1 MTSRKTAF
9 VGEKPEA
16 PEDNKVKTIE
26 EERLEA
32 VNGFFQLGQWAC
44 LCFGDLADAGAI
56 GVHGP
61 NISSE
66 VMHLVE
72 KNNKIAKK
80 LDLLIE
86 IGPYTGIIAA
96 ALPFVAQIL
105 VNHKIVKAERFAN
118 AGVVH
123 PEALEAQ
130 MRAQLQMQQMMAM
143 QRQQQME
150 EQLRQMQEDMMAN
163 ANMNGNASPEDDE
176 SEFAE

>member
-9 VGEKPEA
+9 VGERPEA
-16 PEDNKVKTIE
+16 PENNTAKTID

-61 NISSE
+61 NISAE

-72 KNNKIAKK
+72 KNNKIAKR

-130 MRAQLQMQQMMAM
+130 MTAQLQMQQMMAM
-143 QRQQQME
+143 RRQQEME
-150 EQLRQMQEDMMAN
+150 DQLRQMQEEMMAK
-163 ANMNGNASPEDDE
+163 ANMNGNGP
-176 SEFAE
+176 SEETDFGE